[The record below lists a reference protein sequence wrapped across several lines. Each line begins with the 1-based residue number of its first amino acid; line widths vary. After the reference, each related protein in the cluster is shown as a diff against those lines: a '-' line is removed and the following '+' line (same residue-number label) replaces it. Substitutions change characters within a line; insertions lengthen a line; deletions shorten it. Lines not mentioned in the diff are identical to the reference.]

1 MRRTGQNSIATVII
15 AALLLL
21 LLLLSL
27 LLSAALTMITAD
39 AGVADSVVASTTLS
53 AAAPSYHSLVQF
65 YAKWYRD

>member
-1 MRRTGQNSIATVII
+1 MRRTGQNSIAVIATVII

-39 AGVADSVVASTTLS
+39 AGVADSVASTTLS
-53 AAAPSYHSLVQF
+53 AAAPSYHSLVRF
-65 YAKWYRD
+65 YAVV